1 MSAVAEQPKRKF
13 FLDEI
18 FSYKTLIKFRKL
30 IYDGYHLE
38 TPGNSFSRLTYVNR
52 NSGDTQVV
60 EIQTTLQFDE
70 YSVSEIFS
78 KLFSDDYL
86 VLEQA
91 KLIALI
97 RFCNKTKDQRLV
109 ENEKLNE
116 VFTVRQS
123 EFESYEAEKQK
134 KEEKVEKPVYIIKDA
149 NSDGNEKTSKYLN
162 NKQKAFLGI
171 YFLIVLITGIIY
183 YLFFTH

>member
-1 MSAVAEQPKRKF
+1 MATAIQQKKKF

-18 FSYKTLIKFRKL
+18 FSYKTLIRFRKL

-52 NSGDTQVV
+52 KTGDAQTV
-60 EIQTTLQFDE
+60 EIQTTLQFDD
-70 YSVSEIFS
+70 YTVGEIFS

-97 RFCNKTKDQRLV
+97 RFCNKCLEQRQQ

-116 VFTVRQS
+116 VFTVKQAD
-123 EFESYEAEKQK
+123 FDSYEAEKEK
-134 KEEKVEKPVYIIKDA
+134 KETKKEKPVYFIRGGDNASIEQS
-149 NSDGNEKTSKYLN
+149 NKYLN

-171 YFLIVLITGIIY
+171 YTLIVLITGFIY
-183 YLFFTH
+183 YFFFMK